1 MPPKSQTR
9 NLNLYNKLQ
18 ALCSHVIRAMCRRF
32 PGAVD
37 KLPEE
42 RAHFAGP
49 PPVCL
54 ATADLD
60 AAAQLLFTG
69 EVRRCN
75 IKSDDPRN

>member
-1 MPPKSQTR
+1 
-9 NLNLYNKLQ
+9 
-18 ALCSHVIRAMCRRF
+18 MCRRF